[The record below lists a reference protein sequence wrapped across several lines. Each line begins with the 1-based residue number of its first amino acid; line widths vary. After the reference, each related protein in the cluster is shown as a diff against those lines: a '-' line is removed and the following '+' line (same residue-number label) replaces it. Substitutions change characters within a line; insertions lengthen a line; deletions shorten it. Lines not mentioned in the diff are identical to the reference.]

1 MGEQDVAKYYVIS
14 GMLKCVIGAP
24 HIACP
29 RQAACEAILMN
40 RDKSLAPLII
50 VNERGFE
57 LNSHEEE
64 DVVLATVDILKESGL
79 IQ

>member
-1 MGEQDVAKYYVIS
+1 MAKYYVMS
-14 GMLKCVIGAP
+14 GELQCVIGAP

-40 RDKSLAPLII
+40 KDKNLAPLII
-50 VNERGFE
+50 VNECGFD
-57 LNSHEEE
+57 LYSHADTE
-64 DVVLATVDILKESGL
+64 DTVLATVEILKEAGL